1 MAVFCICGFCIPYS
15 VFWPLILLILKPVL
29 EFFAKTFGWE
39 LGEMK
44 KKNDNNP
51 QCTSVSETSVTASVS
66 CTSKT
71 DTDAILPTGLFD
83 LESEEQYAAAIKE
96 SRTTFV
102 RFTSSWCVPCKK
114 LVPLW
119 TELSLADPES
129 RFISVD
135 VDKYEDIAA
144 AHGVVTLPMFFS
156 FRQNNEMDRLW
167 GMEAKNEQ
175 ALRAFVSKGMTITTK
190 NDS

>member
-1 MAVFCICGFCIPYS
+1 MAVFCICGICIPYS

-39 LGEMK
+39 FGGK
-44 KKNDNNP
+44 KKNNSS
-51 QCTSVSETSVTASVS
+51 QCTSETSVTASVC
-66 CTSKT
+66 CTTKT
-71 DTDAILPTGLFD
+71 TTDVIVPTGLFD
-83 LESEEQYAAAIKE
+83 LESEEQYAAAINE
-96 SRTTFV
+96 NQTTFV

-119 TELSLADPES
+119 TELSVSYPES

-144 AHGVVTLPMFFS
+144 AHSVVSLPMFFS
-156 FRQNNEMDRLW
+156 FRQNNELDRLW
-167 GMEAKNEQ
+167 GLEAKNEQ
-175 ALRAFVSKGMTITTK
+175 ALSAFVSKSMTITTK
-190 NDS
+190 KDI